1 VIAEGVSMYKTLGP
15 FLKPGKRTVVAITGG
30 TGAYVAVTG
39 EVKSVHLGKGL
50 YRQMLK
56 FVD

>member
-1 VIAEGVSMYKTLGP
+1 MYKTLGP